1 MVRQCKDY
9 VDLQT
14 LLEGDAENGISV
26 LRRCISCCQTYRTLY
41 DKVTSITER
50 IKSDGDWNVNEDI
63 VFNRIDTFTRRCYDV
78 IEICNALIVFGRRN
92 KVGMIGSTKGTEYEA
107 YCRKIEDLFYENLD
121 EIKLVSEDILDVTKS
136 TWLINMQRFK
146 DSITKLENMVS
157 NLIDRIFKEVKNVEE
172 GIEAIY
178 ALQRF
183 KHRES
188 LRDVL
193 STKWVQVWKIFGRQ
207 IESCNNSMI
216 MHETYHPLFQH
227 HSEDST
233 MLCIARYL
241 ECLFHMMIDAS
252 DWIGDCTVEKYIL
265 EQYKQ
270 VMSSID
276 NKKSHN
282 KVQRKSITQVEM
294 N

>member
-1 MVRQCKDY
+1 MY
-9 VDLQT
+9 
-14 LLEGDAENGISV
+14 ENNF
-26 LRRCISCCQTYRTLY
+26 Y
-41 DKVTSITER
+41 
-50 IKSDGDWNVNEDI
+50 
-63 VFNRIDTFTRRCYDV
+63 
-78 IEICNALIVFGRRN
+78 RRN

-193 STKWVQVWKIFGRQ
+193 STKWVQVRKNLYAYVYIYGGRKHSLHYVNKRIIIKLMQ
-207 IESCNNSMI
+207 IVININMDI
-216 MHETYHPLFQH
+216 M
-227 HSEDST
+227 
-233 MLCIARYL
+233 
-241 ECLFHMMIDAS
+241 
-252 DWIGDCTVEKYIL
+252 
-265 EQYKQ
+265 
-270 VMSSID
+270 
-276 NKKSHN
+276 
-282 KVQRKSITQVEM
+282 
-294 N
+294 